1 MQTPAEITTSWE
13 KLQNTNK
20 PIVLYGTG
28 NGADRVLDE
37 LIRLGIPVSGITA
50 SSGFVRKRLFR
61 GFPVMSLAEAEAR
74 FGDFFAAIAFASSLP
89 EVMGNMYALAE
100 KHETVM
106 PCVPVYGEEICNREF
121 VRTHR
126 AEIEAAYRLLAD
138 DLSKRVFKNGL
149 LFQLT
154 GELPILK
161 ATESDKAEA
170 LTEILKLSGKE
181 DYLDLGAYRGD
192 TIAEL
197 LQFSGGTY
205 RTITALEPSRK
216 TFQKLSDFA
225 GGMENTTLIHAA
237 VGDKIGT
244 HTFMGNAGRGSSLG
258 NRGEEIPVT
267 TVDEICKGKR
277 VSYLKMDVEGAEYEA
292 ILGGRETLQAK
303 KPKLNIAAYHRSTD
317 LFRLPLLLHEINP
330 AYQIYL
336 RHHPYIPFWD
346 TNLYCV

>member
-1 MQTPAEITTSWE
+1 MPNRLITSWE
-13 KLQNTNK
+13 KLQNTSK

-37 LIRLGIPVSGITA
+37 LTRLGIPVSGVTA
-50 SSGFVRKRLFR
+50 SNGFVRKRLFR
-61 GFPVMSLAEAEAR
+61 GFPVMSLSEAEAK

-89 EVMGNMYALAE
+89 EVMGNMYALAAR
-100 KHETVM
+100 HETVM
-106 PCVPVYGEEICNREF
+106 PCVPVYGDEICNRAF
-121 VRTHR
+121 VRAHK
-126 AEIEAAYRLLAD
+126 AEIESAYGLLAD
-138 DLSKRVFKNGL
+138 DFSKQVFENGL

-154 GELPILK
+154 GGLPLLK
-161 ATESDKAEA
+161 ATESDKTEA
-170 LTEILKLSGKE
+170 LAGILKLTPRE

-205 RTITALEPSRK
+205 RTITALEPNRK
-216 TFQKLSDFA
+216 TFQKLSAFA
-225 GGMENTTLIHAA
+225 GGMENTALICAA
-237 VGDKIGT
+237 VGDRVGT
-244 HTFMGNAGRGSSLG
+244 HAFMGNAGRGSSLG

-267 TVDEICKGKR
+267 TVDEICKNKS

-303 KPKLNIAAYHRSTD
+303 KPKLNIAAYHRSAD
-317 LFRLPLLLHEINP
+317 LFRLPCLLHEINP